1 MIRTFTG
8 PMFSGKTTALLTT
21 YFNMWNKKGI
31 LTFKPKMDTR
41 DDGIKSR
48 NFEENISA
56 IEIEDLSEIE
66 KYLKKSTKTIFIDEA
81 NFLKGDVSILVNIS
95 VDKNIDIYISGLNMT
110 SEQKPFGIM
119 PNILAVSNE
128 IEITNGYCSI
138 CNREAHYSYFEGSK
152 DGDIIVGDNGYMSLC
167 EECLRKKRN
176 KKEVDNE

>member
-66 KYLKKSTKTIFIDEA
+66 KYLKKSTKTIFILRLFFKEYIID
-81 NFLKGDVSILVNIS
+81 SIVFS
-95 VDKNIDIYISGLNMT
+95 YIV
-110 SEQKPFGIM
+110 
-119 PNILAVSNE
+119 ILLY
-128 IEITNGYCSI
+128 IP
-138 CNREAHYSYFEGSK
+138 
-152 DGDIIVGDNGYMSLC
+152 L
-167 EECLRKKRN
+167 
-176 KKEVDNE
+176 